1 MARSGWWWVVVAV
14 VSAGCAMGP
23 RIDVKSLPGAKDYPE
38 AEYVVLLSETVARF
52 VPEGPGGAPQVVVTE
67 RWRVRILK
75 PTVLPPLRA
84 YYSRTFSRVEAVR
97 GRIIKPDGE
106 ETPLDVSKQYD
117 SPVFDGSVL
126 FTDARVVT
134 VPVPPLAVG
143 AVFESETVSR
153 RFDVRPFV
161 LREWFGDSVPVKE
174 QRLVVT
180 APQRWLVRWQVQA
193 WDGAPFAP
201 VEDTEGDLRRL
212 TFEKKELAPLE
223 VDGFSPAVYALVPS
237 VSLRLEEWT
246 EGGQPQ
252 RAFPTP
258 EALSRWLWSEYDK
271 QATTSAELERTVKEV
286 LANVPDEP
294 EAKARALYEHAC
306 RAIQYCAIEI
316 GYGGWIPHD
325 SASVQ
330 KSRYGDC
337 KDKATYLHTL
347 LKTAGLSS
355 APTLIY
361 AHRGSPMPFQL
372 PSLGAN
378 FNHAILAV
386 DLPGKTVYADPT
398 WRVVPFGQLPPSDQ
412 EATVLELRPGG
423 APLKTTPAS
432 EAAQNVERQVVR
444 LTLDALGHGV
454 GTVTMET
461 RGASALPMKDRL
473 LTGTGKLSEWLGK
486 ELWNRTA
493 HVERAKALRAGDFID
508 DAAVEGTLEAR
519 HLLLRGTRGDAL
531 LRPSDVF
538 APWTTLFREDRK
550 TSVVYR
556 HAETLESTLV
566 LQLPPG
572 AEVRALPT
580 DTDLDSADASYR
592 IRWKKDGQALE
603 VTRTLVR
610 KTRVIPTARLAEN
623 AAFVRRVR
631 HADHSAAVLRLP
643 VVEARR

>member
-1 MARSGWWWVVVAV
+1 MARSLWWVMAV
-14 VSAGCAMGP
+14 VLGAGCALGP
-23 RIDVKSLPGAKDYPE
+23 RLDLKALPGAKEYPD
-38 AEYVVLLSETVARF
+38 AQYVVLLSETLARF
-52 VPEGPGGAPQVVVTE
+52 VPEGPGGAPQVVLTE

-84 YYSRTFSRVEAVR
+84 HYSRSFSRVESVR
-97 GRIIKPDGE
+97 GRVIKPDGDE
-106 ETPLDVSKQYD
+106 APLDVSKQYD
-117 SPVFDGSVL
+117 APVFDGSVL
-126 FTDARVVT
+126 FTDDRVVT

-143 AVFESETVSR
+143 AVFESEIVTR
-153 RFDVRPFV
+153 RFDVKPYV
-161 LREWFGDSVPVKE
+161 LREWFGDFVPVKHA
-174 QRLVVT
+174 RLVVT
-180 APQRWLVRWQVQA
+180 APKAWLVRWQVQA
-193 WDGAPFAP
+193 WDGVSFAP
-201 VEDTEGDLRRL
+201 VEDAEGELRRL
-212 TFEKKELAPLE
+212 TFEKHDLPALE
-223 VDGFSPAVYALVPS
+223 PEGDSPAVYALVPA

-246 EGGQPQ
+246 EGGQQ
-252 RAFPTP
+252 QQAFPTP
-258 EALSRWLWSEYDK
+258 EALSKWLWAQYEK
-271 QATTSAELERTVKEV
+271 QATTSAELEQTVKEV
-286 LANVPDEP
+286 LAAVPDEP

-325 SASVQ
+325 AASVQ

-337 KDKATYLHTL
+337 KDKATYLHAL

-361 AHRGSPMPFQL
+361 AHGGSPMPFQL

-386 DLPGKTVYADPT
+386 DLPGRTVYADPT

-412 EATVLELRPGG
+412 EATVLELRPEG

-432 EAAQNVERQVVR
+432 EAQHNLERQVVR
-444 LTLDALGHGV
+444 LTLDALGNGA
-454 GTVTMET
+454 GTVTLEA
-461 RGASALPMKDRL
+461 RGASALPVKSRL

-493 HVERAKALRAGDFID
+493 HVETAKATRSGDFVD

-531 LRPSDVF
+531 LRPSDLFV
-538 APWTTLFREDRK
+538 PWTSPWREDRK
-550 TSVVYR
+550 TNVVYR

-572 AEVRALPT
+572 AEVRALPA
-580 DTDLDSADASYR
+580 DTELDSADARYR
-592 IRWKKDGQALE
+592 VRWRKDGASLE

-610 KTRVIPTARLAEN
+610 KTRVIPAARLPEN
-623 AAFVRRVR
+623 ADFVRRVR
-631 HADHSAAVLRLP
+631 RADHAAAVLRLP
-643 VVEARR
+643 LVEASR